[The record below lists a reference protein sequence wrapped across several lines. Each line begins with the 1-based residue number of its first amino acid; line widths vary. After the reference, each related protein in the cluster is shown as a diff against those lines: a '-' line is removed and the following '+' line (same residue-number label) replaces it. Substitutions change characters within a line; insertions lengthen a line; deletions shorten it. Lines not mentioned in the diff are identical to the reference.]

1 MALVLVTGGSGF
13 IGHHLVEALRARGQR
28 VRVLDVRAPTAANAD
43 VEHVHG
49 SVLDGAAVD
58 AAIAGV
64 DQVYHL
70 AGLPGMWVANKQDFH
85 AVNCHGTEI
94 VLAAAM
100 KRGVSRFLH
109 CSTESILFPY
119 SDLKGVP
126 AEEALQPA
134 DAMPGAYTRSKS
146 LAEHHAAKA
155 AAAGFPLVIGTPT
168 MPIGAADHNL
178 TPPTAMLWYFLQKKV
193 QPHLNFLVNLVDVRD
208 VAMGLVLTMERGRLG
223 HRYILGGDCVPLG
236 NILRMMSAMSGRR
249 QFPVVV
255 PGKLAELS
263 AIMLEYIADH
273 VTRRPPNGTAEGVRI
288 ALAASDLSIGKAR
301 TELGYSPRP
310 IEPVLRETITHLLA
324 RNGQQPSGA
333 IEHHALSSRAG

>member
-1 MALVLVTGGSGF
+1 
-13 IGHHLVEALRARGQR
+13 
-28 VRVLDVRAPTAANAD
+28 
-43 VEHVHG
+43 
-49 SVLDGAAVD
+49 
-58 AAIAGV
+58 
-64 DQVYHL
+64 
-70 AGLPGMWVANKQDFH
+70 MWVANKQDFH
-85 AVNCHGTEI
+85 EVNCRGTEV

-119 SDLKGVP
+119 SNLNGVA

-155 AAAGFPLVIGTPT
+155 AASGFPLVIGTPT

-208 VAMGLVLTMERGRLG
+208 VAMGLVLTMERGRIG
-223 HRYILGGDCVPLG
+223 QRYILGGDCVPLG

-249 QFPVVV
+249 QYPVVV
-255 PGKLAELS
+255 PGKIAELS
-263 AIMLEYIADH
+263 AIMLESISDRITH
-273 VTRRPPNGTAEGVRI
+273 RPPNGTAEGVRI

-301 TELGYSPRP
+301 TELGYAPRP

-333 IEHHALSSRAG
+333 IKHHALSSRAS

>member
-13 IGHHLVEALRARGQR
+13 IGQHLVEALRGRGQR
-28 VRVLDVRAPTAANAD
+28 VRVLDVRRPTTASSD
-43 VEHVHG
+43 VDHVHG

-58 AAIAGV
+58 AALAGV

-85 AVNCHGTEI
+85 DVNCRGTEV
-94 VLAAAM
+94 VLAAAR

-119 SDLKGVP
+119 SKLNGVA

-155 AAAGFPLVIGTPT
+155 AAEGFPLVIGTPT

-208 VAMGLVLTMERGRLG
+208 VATGLVLTMERGRTG
-223 HRYILGGDCVPLG
+223 QRYILGGDCVRLG
-236 NILRMMSAMSGRR
+236 QILRMMSAMSGRR
-249 QFPVVV
+249 QLPIAV
-255 PGKLAELS
+255 PGKVAEMS
-263 AIMLEYIADH
+263 AIMLEYISDRITH
-273 VTRRPPNGTAEGVRI
+273 RPPNGTAEGVRI

-324 RNGQQPSGA
+324 RGGLPASGA
-333 IEHHALSSRAG
+333 IEHHALSSRAS